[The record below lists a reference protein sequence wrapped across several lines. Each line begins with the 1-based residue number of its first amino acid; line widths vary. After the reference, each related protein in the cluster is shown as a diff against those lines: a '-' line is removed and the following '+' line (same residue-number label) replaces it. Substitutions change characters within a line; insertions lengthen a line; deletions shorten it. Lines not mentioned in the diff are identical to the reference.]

1 MDLPLITSHTGAD
14 GTPDNSLE
22 YVRYALTTNADTL
35 EVDIRPI
42 EDGTL
47 AISHDEAGLDA
58 APLAEVFALVA
69 AHPSM
74 KVNCDLK
81 IAGLEEQVFRLADAY
96 GLSGRLIYSGTVDA
110 GLYSRSELLRGN
122 VEVYLNVEE
131 YVPDLYRNY
140 RDIPDFE
147 LQVAARMTEVCHAN
161 DIRMINIH
169 QWLVTR
175 RLIEVLA
182 KEGIGVSAWT
192 VNEPAELE
200 WFLRRGVANITT
212 RSLRQALALRGSV

>member
-1 MDLPLITSHTGAD
+1 MDSPLITAHTGAD
-14 GTPDNSLE
+14 GMPDNSLE
-22 YVRYALTTNADTL
+22 YVRYALTTNADAL
-35 EVDIRPI
+35 EVDIRPVD
-42 EDGTL
+42 DGTL
-47 AISHDEAGLDA
+47 VISHDEAGLDA
-58 APLAEVFALVA
+58 VPLAKVFSLIA

-81 IAGLEEQVFRLADAY
+81 VAGLEERVFRMAVTC

-110 GLYSRSELLRGN
+110 GLYSHSELLREN
-122 VEVYLNVEE
+122 VEIYLNVEE
-131 YVPDLYRNY
+131 YVPGLYRNY
-140 RDIPDFE
+140 RDIPNFE
-147 LQVAARMTEVCHAN
+147 LQVAARMAEVCHAN
-161 DIRMINIH
+161 GIRMINIH

-200 WFLRRGVANITT
+200 WFLRSGVANITT
-212 RSLRQALALRGSV
+212 RNLQQALALR

>member
-1 MDLPLITSHTGAD
+1 MHSPLITAHTGAD

-22 YVRYALTTNADTL
+22 YVRHTLTTKADTL
-35 EVDIRPI
+35 EIDIRPN
-42 EDGTL
+42 DNGTL
-47 AISHDEAGLDA
+47 VISHDEAGLDA
-58 APLAEVFALVA
+58 VPLEEVFSLIA

-81 IAGLEEQVFRLADAY
+81 IAGLEERVFGLADTY

-110 GLYSRSELLRGN
+110 GLYSQSELLRGN

-131 YVPDLYRNY
+131 YVPDLYRNC
-140 RDIPDFE
+140 RDIPNFE
-147 LQVAARMTEVCHAN
+147 LQVAARMAEVCHAN
-161 DIRMINIH
+161 GIRMINIH

-175 RLIEVLA
+175 RLIEVLS

-200 WFLRRGVANITT
+200 WFLRSGVANITT
-212 RSLRQALALRGSV
+212 RNLQQALALQ

>member
-1 MDLPLITSHTGAD
+1 MDSPLITAHTGAD
-14 GTPDNSLE
+14 GTPDNSLA

-35 EVDIRPI
+35 EVDIRPAH
-42 EDGTL
+42 DGTL
-47 AISHDEAGLDA
+47 VISHDEAGLDA
-58 APLAEVFALVA
+58 VPLAEVFSLIA
-69 AHPSM
+69 AHPTM

-81 IAGLEEQVFRLADAY
+81 IAGLEERVFRLADTY

-110 GLYSRSELLRGN
+110 GLYSCSELLRGN
-122 VEVYLNVEE
+122 VEIYLNVEE

-161 DIRMINIH
+161 GIRTINIH

-200 WFLRRGVANITT
+200 WFLRSGVANITT
-212 RSLRQALALRGSV
+212 RSLRQALAMRQGI

>member
-1 MDLPLITSHTGAD
+1 MHSLLITAHTGAD

-42 EDGTL
+42 DDGTL
-47 AISHDEAGLDA
+47 VISHDEAGLDTV
-58 APLAEVFALVA
+58 PLA
-69 AHPSM
+69 
-74 KVNCDLK
+74 
-81 IAGLEEQVFRLADAY
+81 
-96 GLSGRLIYSGTVDA
+96 
-110 GLYSRSELLRGN
+110 
-122 VEVYLNVEE
+122 
-131 YVPDLYRNY
+131 
-140 RDIPDFE
+140 
-147 LQVAARMTEVCHAN
+147 EVCHAN
-161 DIRMINIH
+161 GIRTINIH

-200 WFLRRGVANITT
+200 WFLQSGVANITT
-212 RSLRQALALRGSV
+212 RSLRQALTMRPLP

>member
-1 MDLPLITSHTGAD
+1 MDSPLITAHTGAD
-14 GTPDNSLE
+14 GTPDNSLA

-35 EVDIRPI
+35 EVDIRPVH
-42 EDGTL
+42 DGTL
-47 AISHDEAGLDA
+47 VISHDEAGLDA
-58 APLAEVFALVA
+58 VPLAEVFSLTA
-69 AHPSM
+69 AHPAM

-81 IAGLEEQVFRLADAY
+81 IAGLEERVFRLADTY

-110 GLYSRSELLRGN
+110 GLYSCSELLRGN
-122 VEVYLNVEE
+122 VEIYLNVEE

-161 DIRMINIH
+161 GIRTINIH

-200 WFLRRGVANITT
+200 WFLRSGVANITT
-212 RSLRQALALRGSV
+212 RSLRQALAMRQGV

>member
-1 MDLPLITSHTGAD
+1 MDSPLITAHTGAD
-14 GTPDNSLE
+14 GMPDNSLE
-22 YVRYALTTNADTL
+22 YVRYALMTNADAL
-35 EVDIRPI
+35 EVDIRPVD
-42 EDGTL
+42 DGTL
-47 AISHDEAGLDA
+47 VISHDEAGLDVV
-58 APLAEVFALVA
+58 PLAKVFSLIA

-81 IAGLEEQVFRLADAY
+81 VAGLEERVFRMAVTC

-110 GLYSRSELLRGN
+110 GLYSHSELLREN
-122 VEVYLNVEE
+122 VEIYLNVEE
-131 YVPDLYRNY
+131 YVPGLYRNY
-140 RDIPDFE
+140 RDIPNFE
-147 LQVAARMTEVCHAN
+147 LQVAARMAETCHAN
-161 DIRMINIH
+161 GIRMINIH

-200 WFLRRGVANITT
+200 WFLRSGVANITT
-212 RSLRQALALRGSV
+212 RNLQQALALR

>member
-1 MDLPLITSHTGAD
+1 MQSPLITAHTGAD
-14 GTPDNSLE
+14 SMPDNSLE
-22 YVRYALTTNADTL
+22 YVRYALTTDADTL
-35 EVDIRPI
+35 EIDIRPI
-42 EDGTL
+42 DDGTL
-47 AISHDEAGLDA
+47 VISHDEAGLDA
-58 APLAEVFALVA
+58 VPLAEVFSLIA
-69 AHPSM
+69 AHASM

-81 IAGLEEQVFRLADAY
+81 IAGLEEQVFRLADTY

-140 RDIPDFE
+140 RDIPDVE
-147 LQVAARMTEVCHAN
+147 LQVAARMAEVCHAN
-161 DIRMINIH
+161 GIRTINIH

-182 KEGIGVSAWT
+182 KEEIGVSAWT

-200 WFLRRGVANITT
+200 WFLRSGVANITT
-212 RSLRQALALRGSV
+212 RSLRQALTMRQSI

>member
-1 MDLPLITSHTGAD
+1 MDSPLITAHTGAD
-14 GTPDNSLE
+14 GMPDNSLE
-22 YVRYALTTNADTL
+22 YVRYALMTNADAL
-35 EVDIRPI
+35 EVDIRPVD
-42 EDGTL
+42 DGTL
-47 AISHDEAGLDA
+47 VISHDEAGLDVV
-58 APLAEVFALVA
+58 PLAKVFSLIA

-81 IAGLEEQVFRLADAY
+81 VAGLEERVFRMAVTC

-110 GLYSRSELLRGN
+110 GLYSHSELLREN
-122 VEVYLNVEE
+122 VEIYLNVEE
-131 YVPDLYRNY
+131 YVPGLYRNY
-140 RDIPDFE
+140 RDIPNFE
-147 LQVAARMTEVCHAN
+147 LQVAARMAEVCHAN
-161 DIRMINIH
+161 GIWMINIH

-200 WFLRRGVANITT
+200 WFLRSGVANITT
-212 RSLRQALALRGSV
+212 RNLQQALALR